1 MSDALLTVDQV
12 AEQVGLSR
20 DAVYRAIHDGQLA
33 ASKLRGRLRIHPTAV
48 TTWIDAATV
57 IPTADV
63 VRIDRI
69 PQRRR
74 RSLDLAEY
82 RLTS

>member
-1 MSDALLTVDQV
+1 MSLLTVDQV
-12 AEQVGLSR
+12 AEEVGLSR
-20 DAVYRAIHDGQLA
+20 DAVYRAIHDGQLS
-33 ASKLRGRLRIHPTAV
+33 ASKLRGRLRVSPAAV
-48 TTWIDAATV
+48 TAWVDAATV
-57 IPTADV
+57 VPTADV
-63 VRIDRI
+63 VRIDRV